1 MGVVYRNGPGG
12 IITRNPPRQDHRGGP
27 GLSGIDWLDTPLDD
41 FLPRP
46 EKQEDGSADARRF
59 PLGKGVAQDL
69 VVGLWSNLQDAYVK
83 LLSEEDYTRTETSG
97 EVPIIRAGQRTYES
111 LDRLTLRDLPTIL
124 DTLVVL
130 EEEQKEYIAAE
141 RKARGMSRDR
151 ERRKRKK
158 LGEW

>member
-1 MGVVYRNGPGG
+1 V
-12 IITRNPPRQDHRGGP
+12 H
-27 GLSGIDWLDTPLDD
+27 
-41 FLPRP
+41 
-46 EKQEDGSADARRF
+46 RRF

-69 VVGLWSNLQDAYVK
+69 VVGLSSNLQDAYVK

-111 LDRLTLRDLPTIL
+111 LDGLTLRDLPTIL

-130 EEEQKEYIAAE
+130 EGEQKEYIAAE

>member
-1 MGVVYRNGPGG
+1 
-12 IITRNPPRQDHRGGP
+12 
-27 GLSGIDWLDTPLDD
+27 LSGIDWLDTPLTD

-46 EKQEDGSADARRF
+46 EKQEDGSAVPRHH
-59 PLGKGVAQDL
+59 PLGESVAQGL
-69 VVGLWSNLQDAYVK
+69 VVGLSSDLQDAYVK
-83 LLSEEDYTRTETSG
+83 LLSEEDYARAETSG
-97 EVPIIRAGQRTYES
+97 EVPVIRAGQRTYES
-111 LDRLTLRDLPTIL
+111 LEGLTLRDLPTIL

-130 EEEQKEYIAAE
+130 EKEQKEYIAAE